1 MLKEDDKLDS
11 VPNGKT
17 IADGAAPG
25 KPAMIFYSSSG
36 APAAESAPAGKKAQA
51 SKIGKGGAKQSL
63 AKQGAKGGSANH
75 ALTAEIELKLGD
87 NLWLGGQQPSKDDA
101 EKFTVMG
108 GNATSAEKH
117 PEAYAWFTL
126 VSRFSE
132 EVRNSWTAT
141 APTQQPAG
149 KKGGKGGQQQAAGG
163 KKGFIKGCAQ
173 KPAKA
178 ASEEDNFDDL
188 FDADPTAD
196 AAA

>member
-51 SKIGKGGAKQSL
+51 PKGGKGGAKQPP
-63 AKQGAKGGSANH
+63 AKQGAKGSANN
-75 ALTAEIELKLGD
+75 ALAAEIESKLGD

-101 EKFTVMG
+101 EKFTAMG
-108 GNATSAEKH
+108 GNAPSADTH

-126 VSRFSE
+126 VGRFSE
-132 EVRNSWTAT
+132 EVRNSWTAA
-141 APTQQPAG
+141 APAQQPAG

-163 KKGFIKGCAQ
+163 KKGGKKGGAQ
-173 KPAKA
+173 EPAKA
-178 ASEEDNFDDL
+178 AADEDNFDDL
-188 FDADPTAD
+188 FDADPAAD